1 MLSLL
6 GLYNYDKGLFD
17 NLKLPESVD
26 KQTFISNLLAEAAEF
41 EVLYPDADFMKK
53 LIGEWSN
60 KQYGVWQ
67 KLEETLSY
75 DYNPISNFDRNE
87 EWEESGDALGKVAGY
102 NSQEMV
108 NSSGTNTSG
117 KRKGRV
123 WGNIGVTTTQQMID
137 EQRRIVQF
145 NLTDHIIGDFK
156 NRFCILIY

>member
-26 KQTFISNLLAEAAEF
+26 KRTFINNLLSETAEF
-41 EVLYPDADFMKK
+41 EILYPDVDFMKK

-60 KQYGVWQ
+60 KQYGVWK
-67 KLEETLSY
+67 KLEETLLYEY
-75 DYNPISNFDRNE
+75 DPISNFDRNE

-108 NSSGTNTSG
+108 NSSGTNTNG
-117 KRKGRV
+117 KRKGHV

-137 EQRRIVQF
+137 EQRRVVQF
-145 NLTDHIIGDFK
+145 NLTDHIISDFK